1 MLNLLVLA
9 QATTSPD
16 EKLVGSFNAFVSAIN
31 TIATVAGVVVA
42 LLSLVVGF
50 GLPIWVGN
58 FVRGLQ
64 RQTEERVSGSI
75 SQAQRDI
82 DRAIGTIE
90 QSVQEQVRLQVQ
102 MLRRRTGVLE
112 KLLSR
117 ETTINETTVDYF
129 VPESL
134 AGQPEGLQIL
144 DARGFRTDLI
154 TDLPEKF
161 GGDIV
166 VLDLTHSRVLDG
178 LVLKVNEDNEGNQ
191 RVAVLIRQVT
201 AQITQANTVLVVY
214 VRGQCPSIW
223 EESKRRSG
231 FASANFLIP
240 FVGTVVNSAYVVSA
254 LKQRRSN

>member
-1 MLNLLVLA
+1 
-9 QATTSPD
+9 
-16 EKLVGSFNAFVSAIN
+16 
-31 TIATVAGVVVA
+31 
-42 LLSLVVGF
+42 
-50 GLPIWVGN
+50 
-58 FVRGLQ
+58 
-64 RQTEERVSGSI
+64 
-75 SQAQRDI
+75 
-82 DRAIGTIE
+82 
-90 QSVQEQVRLQVQ
+90 

-144 DARGFRTDLI
+144 DARGFRTDLV

-166 VLDLTHSRVLDG
+166 VLDLTHSRVLEG
-178 LVLKVNEDNEGNQ
+178 LQLDPKEHPTDYAEGN
-191 RVAVLIRQVT
+191 RLVGELISQVT
-201 AQITQANTVLVVY
+201 QRISTYTVLVIY
-214 VRGQCPSIW
+214 IRGQLACIRD
-223 EESKRRSG
+223 ESNRRSG